1 MDTTGYA
8 TIKKDAKSHIAKM
21 AKSPEKFL
29 GEDVR
34 VLEFAKDGGVLCVS
48 RDATE
53 VAMFDKEDILRCFK
67 CSVLG
72 DVITPPDMD
81 FLTQTAYSSCVLS
94 RIGGYGRI
102 MRDMVIQGSLMKGVF
117 SDEFLWALQSPA
129 LKNMVMEIKNKGVT
143 DIKKNTP

>member
-1 MDTTGYA
+1 M
-8 TIKKDAKSHIAKM
+8 
-21 AKSPEKFL
+21 
-29 GEDVR
+29 
-34 VLEFAKDGGVLCVS
+34 EFGVDDCIL
-48 RDATE
+48 ALNPQGTAM
-53 VAMFDKEDILRCFK
+53 AMFDKEDILRCFK